1 MFFFVHSYKQY
12 DYFIFNKI
20 HAWAQNKTYSIQGLL
35 IFQDTEAV
43 IWDVIAEKGLHR
55 LSGHKGEVTG
65 VQFITKHNIVVTSS
79 KDTYM
84 RFWDLTTGHCFKT
97 LAGHITE
104 VRFIYE

>member
-1 MFFFVHSYKQY
+1 LFEAINYIITHVLF
-12 DYFIFNKI
+12 
-20 HAWAQNKTYSIQGLL
+20 

-55 LSGHKGEVTG
+55 LSGHKGVVTG
-65 VQFITKHNIVVTSS
+65 VQFINKHNLVVTSS
-79 KDTYM
+79 KDTYIK
-84 RFWDLTTGHCFKT
+84 FWDLTTGHCFKT